1 MDAECP
7 KAAIEDQYI
16 QLYSLQE
23 KNKTKTDN
31 QKTSIKKPSE
41 QKSTKV
47 ILKNVDNGKKFY
59 LLRGPP
65 SAMAVTD
72 YWAQENHQEEENE

>member
-23 KNKTKTDN
+23 KNKTKTDKSKDIN
-31 QKTSIKKPSE
+31 KDQVSKSQQK
-41 QKSTKV
+41 
-47 ILKNVDNGKKFY
+47 LY
-59 LLRGPP
+59 
-65 SAMAVTD
+65 
-72 YWAQENHQEEENE
+72 

>member
-23 KNKTKTDN
+23 QNKTKTDKSKDIN
-31 QKTSIKKPSE
+31 KDQVSKSQQK
-41 QKSTKV
+41 
-47 ILKNVDNGKKFY
+47 LY
-59 LLRGPP
+59 
-65 SAMAVTD
+65 
-72 YWAQENHQEEENE
+72 

>member
-1 MDAECP
+1 MS
-7 KAAIEDQYI
+7 KSYI
-16 QLYSLQE
+16 
-23 KNKTKTDN
+23 K
-31 QKTSIKKPSE
+31 
-41 QKSTKV
+41 
-47 ILKNVDNGKKFY
+47 KNVDNGKKAY